1 MKLIFDSLDAMLSEL
16 RDRKV
21 EVVRIS
27 PVIQAETGART
38 AGIPHLT
45 SRAVVTAAIDERFW
59 AEWRYWV
66 GRSVA
71 EVSERGLHLPERL
84 KKKGDAAAAEIS
96 KRVDDANFQIREGF
110 IAHDTCAVDNFR
122 L

>member
-1 MKLIFDSLDAMLSEL
+1 MKLIFDSLDAMLGEL
-16 RDRKV
+16 RERKV

-27 PVIQAETGART
+27 PVIHAETGART
-38 AGIPHLT
+38 GGIPHLT
-45 SRAVVTAAIDERFW
+45 SRVIVTAAIDERFW

-71 EVSERGLHLPERL
+71 EVNERGLHLPDWL
-84 KKKGDAAAAEIS
+84 KKKGDVAAAEIS
-96 KRVDDANFQIREGF
+96 NRVDDASFQVREGF

>member
-45 SRAVVTAAIDERFW
+45 SRVVVTAAIDERFW

>member
-1 MKLIFDSLDAMLSEL
+1 MKLIFDSLDAMLTEL
-16 RDRKV
+16 RERKV
-21 EVVRIS
+21 DVVRIS

-38 AGIPHLT
+38 AGVPHLT
-45 SRAVVTAAIDERFW
+45 SRVIVTAAIDERFW

-71 EVSERGLHLPERL
+71 EVNERGLHLPDWLR
-84 KKKGDAAAAEIS
+84 KKGDAAAAEIS
-96 KRVDDANFQIREGF
+96 KRVDNASFQVREGF

>member
-1 MKLIFDSLDAMLSEL
+1 MKLIFDSLDTMLSEL
-16 RDRKV
+16 RERKV

-45 SRAVVTAAIDERFW
+45 SRVIVTAAIDERFW

-71 EVSERGLHLPERL
+71 EVDERGMHLPDWL
-84 KKKGDAAAAEIS
+84 KKKGDAASAAIS
-96 KRVDDANFQIREGF
+96 KRVDDASFQVREGF